1 MTIIHRFSDL
11 HELNNYILSSIHN
24 HSMVQLHVNNIQEY
38 AERFSL
44 SPSLIHDIQ
53 NSSYDL
59 ITYHLYIGSKT
70 SYRKNVHSDI
80 PNVLY
85 KKIYNCFKLN
95 GYIREAN
102 GTCVVLCL
110 KPITQEVYDQI
121 SHSSDLDNQKVLNQ
135 LIDNFSNV
143 SADNQYY
150 IDYIKALESK
160 CDILSFENENLKT
173 QIHNTKISTWY

>member
-11 HELNNYILSSIHN
+11 SELNNYISSSIYN
-24 HSMVQLHVNNIQEY
+24 HSMVQLHVDNIQEY

-53 NSSYDL
+53 NTNYDL
-59 ITYHLYIGSKT
+59 ITYHLYVGSKT
-70 SYRKNVHSDI
+70 SYRKNVHSQI

-85 KKIYNCFKLN
+85 KRIYNAFKLN

-102 GTCVVLCL
+102 GSCVVLCL
-110 KPITQEVYDQI
+110 KPISQEVYDHI
-121 SHSSDLDNQKVLNQ
+121 SYSSDLDNQKVLNQ

-143 SADNQYY
+143 SADNQFY
-150 IDYIKALESK
+150 IDYIKLLESK
-160 CDILSFENENLKT
+160 FDALVFENENLKT
-173 QIHNTKISTWY
+173 QVYNTKISTWY

>member
-11 HELNNYILSSIHN
+11 HELNNYISSSIHN
-24 HSMVQLHVNNIQEY
+24 DSMVQLHVNNIQEY

-70 SYRKNVHSDI
+70 SYRKNVHSNI

-102 GTCVVLCL
+102 GTCVALCL
-110 KPITQEVYDQI
+110 KPITQEIYDQI
-121 SHSSDLDNQKVLNQ
+121 SYSSDLDNQKVLNQ

-143 SADNQYY
+143 SADNQFY
-150 IDYIKALESK
+150 IDYIKLLESK
-160 CDILSFENENLKT
+160 FDAIVFENENLKT
-173 QIHNTKISTWY
+173 QVYNTKISTWY